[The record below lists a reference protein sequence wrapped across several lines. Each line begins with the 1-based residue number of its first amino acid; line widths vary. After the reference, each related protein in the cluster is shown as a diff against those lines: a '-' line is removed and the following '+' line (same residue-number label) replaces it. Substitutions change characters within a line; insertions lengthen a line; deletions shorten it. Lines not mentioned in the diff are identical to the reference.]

1 MRGFQTIQ
9 PRHRNW
15 TIVSDDPPAT
25 ERQKPMHPAYSV
37 IIFTTASGAGYGLLI
52 WLGLLGPLGWVPQT
66 SAFGFVGLGLALLL
80 ITVGLLSSTAH
91 LGHPERA
98 WRALT
103 QWRTSWLSREGVAA
117 IATYVPAGLFGIGW
131 VFLERTDGLFA
142 LMGVLAAALAIVTL
156 ICTGMIYASLP
167 TIRAWHQ
174 PFVVPVYIA
183 LALATGALLL
193 TFLLL
198 LFGVVTTWAPCL
210 SIITVATAWGL
221 KTASWAH
228 VDTAERTYTI
238 EKATGLG
245 RFGKVR
251 PLEPPHTQPNYV
263 MREMGYQIGRKHA
276 QKLRRIA
283 LLCAFLVPG
292 LLSLLML
299 LAGQIFGLLLAILA
313 VISAAIGVL
322 VERWL
327 FFAEA
332 EHVSMLYY
340 GREAA

>member
-1 MRGFQTIQ
+1 
-9 PRHRNW
+9 
-15 TIVSDDPPAT
+15 
-25 ERQKPMHPAYSV
+25 MHPAYSV
-37 IIFTTASGAGYGLLI
+37 IFFTTASGAGYGLLI

-66 SAFGFVGLGLALLL
+66 SAFGFVALGLALVL
-80 ITVGLLSSTAH
+80 ITAGLLSSTAH

-98 WRALT
+98 WRALS
-103 QWRTSWLSREGVAA
+103 QWRTSWLSREGVIS

-131 VFLERTDGLFA
+131 VFLERTDGFFA
-142 LMGVLAAALAIVTL
+142 LMGVLATVLSVLTL

-183 LALATGALLL
+183 LALATGAVLLS
-193 TFLLL
+193 FLLL
-198 LFGVVTTWAPCL
+198 LFG
-210 SIITVATAWGL
+210 IATAWAPWLAIVAIAAAWVL
-221 KTASWAH
+221 KTASWSRA
-228 VDTAERTYTI
+228 DSAERTYTV

-251 PLEPPHTQPNYV
+251 PLEPPHSQPNYV

-283 LLCAFLVPG
+283 VVLLFVVPG
-292 LLSLLML
+292 LLLILML
-299 LAGQIFGLLLAILA
+299 LAGAQLGLLLAFAA
-313 VISAAIGVL
+313 VASAGIGVL

-332 EHVSMLYY
+332 EHVVMLYY

>member
-1 MRGFQTIQ
+1 
-9 PRHRNW
+9 
-15 TIVSDDPPAT
+15 
-25 ERQKPMHPAYSV
+25 MHPAYSV
-37 IIFTTASGAGYGLLI
+37 IFFTTASGAGYGLLI
-52 WLGLLGPLGWVPQT
+52 WLGLFGPLGWVPQT

-80 ITVGLLSSTAH
+80 ITGGLLSSTAH

-98 WRALT
+98 WRALS
-103 QWRTSWLSREGVAA
+103 QWRTTWLSREGVAS

-142 LMGVLAAALAIVTL
+142 LMGVLSAILSVITL
-156 ICTGMIYASLP
+156 VCTGMIYASLP

-174 PFVVPVYIA
+174 PFVVPVYLA

-193 TFLLL
+193 TFLLAC
-198 LFGVVTTWAPCL
+198 FGIATSWAPRLAVVTLAAAWA
-210 SIITVATAWGL
+210 L
-221 KTASWAH
+221 KAVSWSR
-228 VDTAERTYTI
+228 VDNADRTYTI
-238 EKATGLG
+238 GKATGLG

-263 MREMGYQIGRKHA
+263 MREMGYHIGRKHA
-276 QKLRRIA
+276 EKLRRIA
-283 LLCAFLVPG
+283 VILTFALPG
-292 LLSLLML
+292 LLALLML
-299 LAGQIFGLLLAILA
+299 AVNAQIGLLLAFIA
-313 VISAAIGVL
+313 VVSAAVGVL